1 MSETENH
8 DTAFPVHDGPDDN
21 RRHEGGPDDD
31 RRHEGGPVVPD
42 VTAPAWGRLYP
53 WAPGRPGTVGRPGSG
68 KSHLDVA
75 IGTAALRAAAP
86 GPLVLLDATAAA
98 TAFPTR
104 QAEES

>member
-1 MSETENH
+1 M
-8 DTAFPVHDGPDDN
+8 TAGTRAGAVFDL
-21 RRHEGGPDDD
+21 
-31 RRHEGGPVVPD
+31 
-42 VTAPAWGRLYP
+42 TAPAWGRLNP

-75 IGTAALRAAAP
+75 VGIAAIGRATP